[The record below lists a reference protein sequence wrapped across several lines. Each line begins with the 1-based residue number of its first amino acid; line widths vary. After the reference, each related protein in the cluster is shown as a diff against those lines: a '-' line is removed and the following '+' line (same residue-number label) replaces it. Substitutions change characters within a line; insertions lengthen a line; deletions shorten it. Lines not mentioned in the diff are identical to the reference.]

1 VSDFIRANIRMS
13 VKLIYK
19 YFCKNPSHCR
29 REALDGISGDD
40 TALRRYIGRVVEY
53 SGAAEELLNIDVSEH
68 RPAIVLDHNLSI
80 YEVFGGDDSD
90 DNCVGCGADDIAKHD
105 DSDAD
110 EDESVEDNE
119 DEIADESMYDS
130 ADENSAADTDPRDDE
145 TVHAPAHAPVHI
157 PVHTP
162 VHAPVYIPVHE
173 DYRPNIASSG
183 EISGSSDN
191 ITLDD
196 IVNSTELPG
205 ELTLDDILDN

>member
-1 VSDFIRANIRMS
+1 MS

-68 RPAIVLDHNLSI
+68 RPAIVLDHDLSI
-80 YEVFGGDDSD
+80 YEVFGGDNSD

-105 DSDAD
+105 SSDV
-110 EDESVEDNE
+110 EDESAEDSE
-119 DEIADESMYDS
+119 YEIAGDESMYDS
-130 ADENSAADTDPRDDE
+130 ADENSAADADPSDDE
-145 TVHAPAHAPVHI
+145 IAHTPAHAP
-157 PVHTP
+157 
-162 VHAPVYIPVHE
+162 AHE

-183 EISGSSDN
+183 EISSSPDD

-196 IVNSTELPG
+196 VVNSTELPS

>member
-1 VSDFIRANIRMS
+1 MS

-68 RPAIVLDHNLSI
+68 RPAIVLDHDLSI
-80 YEVFGGDDSD
+80 YEVFGGDNSD

-105 DSDAD
+105 SSDVDS
-110 EDESVEDNE
+110 EDESVEDSE
-119 DEIADESMYDS
+119 YEIAGDESMYDS
-130 ADENSAADTDPRDDE
+130 ADENSAADADPSDDE
-145 TVHAPAHAPVHI
+145 IAHTPAHAP
-157 PVHTP
+157 
-162 VHAPVYIPVHE
+162 AHE

-183 EISGSSDN
+183 EISSSPDD

-196 IVNSTELPG
+196 VVNSTELPS